1 MNMIQENN
9 RKHQECLDIVAKFEK
24 SGGEII
30 KPAGDYKTKEW
41 QAPKPRRLVIPNN

>member
-24 SGGEII
+24 SGGKII
-30 KPAGDYKTKEW
+30 KPGNDYKTKGW
-41 QAPKPRRLVIPNN
+41 QAPKPKRLVIPKR